1 MEPLNE
7 EILEKVTGGVIVED
21 GDKYWLVRQTGVVIS
36 SAPTLKQAKDF
47 LGAYGENADVISLA
61 DYKRKFGRDLIW

>member
-7 EILEKVTGGVIVED
+7 EILERVTGGVIVED

-47 LGAYGENADVISLA
+47 LGAYGENAAVISLA